1 MASSFGEW
9 HHIYKKPYACEVE
22 GDADVHSTTDRAP
35 FGAQVAIERVTSALG
50 WKTLGIVG
58 NLGGDIRAF
67 SEPGDMRFQVRLPL
81 SPACEREP

>member
-35 FGAQVAIERVTSALG
+35 FGAQVAIERVASALG
-50 WKTLGIVG
+50 WKIVG
-58 NLGGDIRAF
+58 KLGGDIRLF
-67 SEPGDMRFQVRLPL
+67 SKLGVMRFQARLPM
-81 SPACEREP
+81 SHAYESAP